1 MATIFPTTPIFL
13 TSGSS
18 FNDYRPTMDPSG
30 TTVIFE
36 RTPTRDDG
44 GPTTL
49 QMMDV
54 SNPNPS
60 PFLSGSAP
68 ASQTR
73 PDWCW
78 ATGKSNV
85 LFNGASSNNSKKS
98 PVSVYMVGVVGST
111 GANPTL
117 ISGTTG
123 AYYPKWNLEGTL
135 FVTEN
140 DRGTPSPCNTIFT
153 LGGVAQTANIDGV
166 DMNNVSIFGGMPAV
180 MSTDLP
186 QIAYAGQP
194 RLANWNGPNTPIKYS
209 ENYNYIFLNT
219 PKRHQLRQLSAGIG
233 RLDLVLR
240 SAVRGPRSRHF
251 SRRHDDRLRV
261 QSPERCRQLLDLP
274 VQPKEQ
280 LGHAGDRVHSE
291 LPARQ
296 VLSLRHQADPR
307 RPESDLEHW
316 LGGHLE
322 PAVIRG
328 DGLTLP

>member
-13 TSGSS
+13 TSDSS

-78 ATGKSNV
+78 ATNKSNV
-85 LFNGASSNNSKKS
+85 LFNGASSNKS
-98 PVSVYMVGVVGST
+98 PVSVYMVSSSSS
-111 GANPTL
+111 ASPTL

-140 DRGTPSPCNTIFT
+140 DGGTPSPCNTIFT

-166 DMNNVSIFGGMPAV
+166 DANNVSIFGGMPAV

-194 RLANWNGPNTPIKYS
+194 MLPNWNGPNTPIKYS

-219 PKRHQLRQLSAGIG
+219 LNDTGFVS
-233 RLDLVLR
+233 
-240 SAVRGPRSRHF
+240 
-251 SRRHDDRLRV
+251 
-261 QSPERCRQLLDLP
+261 SPL
-274 VQPKEQ
+274 
-280 LGHAGDRVHSE
+280 
-291 LPARQ
+291 
-296 VLSLRHQADPR
+296 
-307 RPESDLEHW
+307 ESDASISSFDPQYEGRAPDISPDGTMIVFESNRPNGAANYSIYLYSRKNSSVTQVTVSTLNCQHAKFFPCGTKLI
-316 LGGHLE
+316 LGAQNQTWNIGW
-322 PAVIRG
+322 VDIS
-328 DGLTLP
+328 GLL